1 MTRILIVEDDAAIR
15 DLLARRLNMAGYDT
29 IFAADGIRAIL
40 ASINEAPDLI
50 LMDMGLPILNGWQA
64 TERIKKR
71 PETSTIPII
80 ALTAYAL
87 SEDRYRAMNIG
98 CDDFEAKPID
108 FDRLI
113 RKIEKLLT
121 ESSRQRENAA

>member
-1 MTRILIVEDDAAIR
+1 MPRILIVEDDAAIR

-29 IFAADGIRAIL
+29 IFAEDGVRAIL
-40 ASINEAPDLI
+40 ASVNAAPDLI

-71 PETSTIPII
+71 PETRHIPIV

-87 SEDRYRAMNIG
+87 SEDRYRALNIG

-113 RKIEKLLT
+113 RKIEKLLA
-121 ESSRQRENAA
+121 ESPRQRETAA

>member
-15 DLLARRLNMAGYDT
+15 ELLARRLNMAGYNT
-29 IFAADGIRAIL
+29 IFAEDGVRALL
-40 ASINEAPDLI
+40 ASVNEAPDLI
-50 LMDMGLPILNGWQA
+50 LMDMGLPILNGWQV

-71 PETSTIPII
+71 PETRNIPII

-87 SEDRYRAMNIG
+87 SDDRYRALNIG
-98 CDDFEAKPID
+98 CDDFEAKPIN

-113 RKIEKLLT
+113 RKIEKLLST
-121 ESSRQRENAA
+121 GAQQRETAA

>member
-1 MTRILIVEDDAAIR
+1 MPRILIVEDDAAIR
-15 DLLARRLNMAGYDT
+15 DLLARRLNMAGYDA
-29 IFAADGIRAIL
+29 IFAEDGVRAIM
-40 ASINEAPDLI
+40 ASVNAAPDLI

-64 TERIKKR
+64 TERIRKR
-71 PETSTIPII
+71 PETRHIPII

-87 SEDRYRAMNIG
+87 SEDRYRALNIG

-113 RKIEKLLT
+113 RKIEKLLA
-121 ESSRQRENAA
+121 ESSRQKETAA

>member
-15 DLLARRLNMAGYDT
+15 DLLVRRLNMAGYNT
-29 IFAADGIRAIL
+29 IYAEDGVRAIL
-40 ASINEAPDLI
+40 ASVNAAPDLI

-64 TERIKKR
+64 TERIRKR
-71 PETSTIPII
+71 PETSMIPII

-87 SEDRYRAMNIG
+87 SEDRYRALNIG
-98 CDDFEAKPID
+98 CNDFEAKPID

-113 RKIEKLLT
+113 HKIETLLA
-121 ESSRQRENAA
+121 ESSRQRETAA

>member
-15 DLLARRLNMAGYDT
+15 DLLARRLEMAGYE
-29 IFAADGIRAIL
+29 IVFAEDGVRAIL
-40 ASINEAPDLI
+40 ASVNAAPDLI

-87 SEDRYRAMNIG
+87 SEDRYRALNIG

-113 RKIEKLLT
+113 RKIERLLA
-121 ESSRQRENAA
+121 ESSRERETAA

>member
-1 MTRILIVEDDAAIR
+1 MPRILIVEDDAAIR
-15 DLLARRLNMAGYDT
+15 DLLARRLTMAGYDA
-29 IFAADGIRAIL
+29 IFAEDGVRAIM
-40 ASINEAPDLI
+40 ASVNAAPDLI

-71 PETSTIPII
+71 PETRHIPII

-87 SEDRYRAMNIG
+87 SEDRYRALNIG

-113 RKIEKLLT
+113 RKIEKLLA
-121 ESSRQRENAA
+121 ESSRQRETAA

>member
-1 MTRILIVEDDAAIR
+1 MTRILIVEDDATIR
-15 DLLARRLNMAGYDT
+15 DLLARRLHMAGYET
-29 IFAADGIRAIL
+29 VFAEDGVRAIL
-40 ASINEAPDLI
+40 ASANAAPDLI

-71 PETSTIPII
+71 PETCHIPII

-87 SEDRYRAMNIG
+87 GEDRYRALNIG
-98 CDDFEAKPID
+98 CNDFESKPID

-113 RKIEKLLT
+113 GKIEKLLA
-121 ESSRQRENAA
+121 ESSRQRETAA

>member
-1 MTRILIVEDDAAIR
+1 MPRILIVEDDTAIR
-15 DLLARRLNMAGYDT
+15 DMLARRLSMAGYET
-29 IFAADGIRAIL
+29 VFAEDGVRALL
-40 ASINEAPDLI
+40 ASVQAAPDLI

-71 PETSTIPII
+71 PETRHIPII
-80 ALTAYAL
+80 ALTAYVL

-108 FDRLI
+108 FDRLLE
-113 RKIEKLLT
+113 KIARLLAGT
-121 ESSRQRENAA
+121 YEQREAAS

>member
-1 MTRILIVEDDAAIR
+1 MPRILIVEDDAAIR
-15 DLLARRLNMAGYDT
+15 DLLAHRLEMAGYE
-29 IFAADGIRAIL
+29 IVFAEDGVRALL
-40 ASINEAPDLI
+40 ASVNAAPDLI

-64 TERIKKR
+64 TERIRKR

-87 SEDRYRAMNIG
+87 SEDRYRALNIG
-98 CDDFEAKPID
+98 CNDFEAKPID

-113 RKIEKLLT
+113 RKIERLLA
-121 ESSRQRENAA
+121 ESSRERETAA

>member
-1 MTRILIVEDDAAIR
+1 MPRILIVEDDAAIR
-15 DLLARRLNMAGYDT
+15 DLLARRLEMAGYE
-29 IFAADGIRAIL
+29 IVFVEDGVRALL
-40 ASINEAPDLI
+40 ASVNAAPDLI

-64 TERIKKR
+64 TERIRKR

-87 SEDRYRAMNIG
+87 SEDRYRALNIG
-98 CDDFEAKPID
+98 CNDFEAKPID

-113 RKIEKLLT
+113 RKIERLLA
-121 ESSRQRENAA
+121 ESSRERETAA

>member
-1 MTRILIVEDDAAIR
+1 MPRILIVEDDAAIR
-15 DLLARRLNMAGYDT
+15 DLLARRLNMAGYDA
-29 IFAADGIRAIL
+29 IFAEDGVRAIM
-40 ASINEAPDLI
+40 ASVSAAPDLI

-71 PETSTIPII
+71 PETRHIPII

-87 SEDRYRAMNIG
+87 SEDRYRALNIG
-98 CDDFEAKPID
+98 CDDFEPKPID

-113 RKIEKLLT
+113 RKIEKLLA
-121 ESSRQRENAA
+121 ESSRQRETAA

>member
-1 MTRILIVEDDAAIR
+1 MPRILIVEDDAAIR
-15 DLLARRLNMAGYDT
+15 DMLTRRLSMAGYET
-29 IFAADGIRAIL
+29 AFAEDGVCAL
-40 ASINEAPDLI
+40 QASVQAAPDLI

-71 PETSTIPII
+71 PETRHIPII

-108 FDRLI
+108 FDQLLH
-113 RKIEKLLT
+113 KIARLLT
-121 ESSRQRENAA
+121 EACEQREVAS

>member
-15 DLLARRLNMAGYDT
+15 ELLARRLNMAGYNT
-29 IFAADGIRAIL
+29 IFAEDGIRALL
-40 ASINEAPDLI
+40 ASVNEAPDLI
-50 LMDMGLPILNGWQA
+50 LMDMGLPILNGWQV

-71 PETSTIPII
+71 PETRNIPII

-87 SEDRYRAMNIG
+87 SDDRYRALNIG

-113 RKIEKLLT
+113 RKIEKLLST
-121 ESSRQRENAA
+121 GARQRETAA

>member
-15 DLLARRLNMAGYDT
+15 DLLVRRLNMAGYDV
-29 IFAADGIRAIL
+29 IFAEDGVRALL
-40 ASINEAPDLI
+40 ASINAAPDLI
-50 LMDMGLPILNGWQA
+50 LMDMGLPIMNGWQA
-64 TERIKKR
+64 TERIRKR
-71 PETSTIPII
+71 AETRHIPII

-87 SEDRYRAMNIG
+87 SEDRYRALNIG

-113 RKIEKLLT
+113 RKIEKLLS
-121 ESSRQRENAA
+121 ESPRQRETAA

>member
-15 DLLARRLNMAGYDT
+15 DLLARRLNMAGYST
-29 IFAADGIRAIL
+29 IVATDGIRAIL

-50 LMDMGLPILNGWQA
+50 LMDMGLPNLNGWQA

-71 PETSTIPII
+71 PETSMIPII

-98 CDDFEAKPID
+98 CDDFESKPID

-121 ESSRQRENAA
+121 ESSRRDNAA

>member
-1 MTRILIVEDDAAIR
+1 MPRILIVEDDAAIR
-15 DLLARRLNMAGYDT
+15 DLLARRLEMAGFE
-29 IFAADGIRAIL
+29 IVFAEDGVRAIL
-40 ASINEAPDLI
+40 ASVNTAPDLI

-71 PETSTIPII
+71 PETSMIPII

-87 SEDRYRAMNIG
+87 SEDRYRALNIG
-98 CDDFEAKPID
+98 CNDFEAKPID

-113 RKIEKLLT
+113 RKIERLLA
-121 ESSRQRENAA
+121 ESSRERETAA

>member
-1 MTRILIVEDDAAIR
+1 MPRILIVEDDAAIR

-29 IFAADGIRAIL
+29 VFAEDGIRAIL
-40 ASINEAPDLI
+40 ASANAAPDLI

-71 PETSTIPII
+71 PETQHIPII

-87 SEDRYRAMNIG
+87 SEDRYRALNIG

-113 RKIEKLLT
+113 QKIEKLL
-121 ESSRQRENAA
+121 SKSNRQRETA

>member
-15 DLLARRLNMAGYDT
+15 ELLARRLNMAGYDT
-29 IFAADGIRAIL
+29 IFAEDGVRALL
-40 ASINEAPDLI
+40 ASVNEAPDLI
-50 LMDMGLPILNGWQA
+50 LMDMGLPILNGWQV

-71 PETSTIPII
+71 PETRNIPII

-87 SEDRYRAMNIG
+87 SDDRYRALNIG

-113 RKIEKLLT
+113 RKIEKLLST
-121 ESSRQRENAA
+121 GARQRETAA

>member
-15 DLLARRLNMAGYDT
+15 DLLVRRLNMAGYDT
-29 IFAADGIRAIL
+29 IFAEDGVRAIL
-40 ASINEAPDLI
+40 ASVNAAPDLI

-71 PETSTIPII
+71 PETSAIPIV

-113 RKIEKLLT
+113 RKIEKLLA
-121 ESSRQRENAA
+121 ESSQPRESAA

>member
-1 MTRILIVEDDAAIR
+1 MTRILIVEDDTAIR
-15 DLLARRLNMAGYDT
+15 DLLARRLNMAGYNT
-29 IFAADGIRAIL
+29 IFATDGIRAVL
-40 ASINEAPDLI
+40 ASIKEAPDLI
-50 LMDMGLPILNGWQA
+50 LMDMGLPNLNGWQA

-71 PETSTIPII
+71 SETSTIPII

-98 CDDFEAKPID
+98 CDDFESKPID

-121 ESSRQRENAA
+121 ESSRQRNNAA

>member
-15 DLLARRLNMAGYDT
+15 ELLARRLNMAGYDT
-29 IFAADGIRAIL
+29 IFAEDGVRALL
-40 ASINEAPDLI
+40 ASVNEAPDLI
-50 LMDMGLPILNGWQA
+50 LMDMGLPILNGWQV

-71 PETSTIPII
+71 PETRNIPII

-87 SEDRYRAMNIG
+87 SDDRYRALNIG

-113 RKIEKLLT
+113 RKIEKLLST
-121 ESSRQRENAA
+121 DARQRETAA